1 MRGRTV
7 LRTIRLGGWDPELL
21 RSGVLA
27 LLFLAGALAGH
38 LYAGAWSPDTRR
50 ALEQYLSDYPP
61 CTTRGAWRCP
71 CSGAR

>member
-27 LLFLAGALAGH
+27 LLFLAGGPV
-38 LYAGAWSPDTRR
+38 GPPDSRPPSPHTQKGP
-50 ALEQYLSDYPP
+50 EGQF
-61 CTTRGAWRCP
+61 
-71 CSGAR
+71 

>member
-1 MRGRTV
+1 MRGRMV

-50 ALEQYLSDYPP
+50 AL
-61 CTTRGAWRCP
+61 
-71 CSGAR
+71 